1 MKKKGKKDDAKDKE
15 EKKTEDPRKIVL
27 ITGASRGIG
36 YCLVEKFLEKK
47 AKSRVIMTCRD
58 DEKGQQ

>member
-47 AKSRVIMTCRD
+47 PNR
-58 DEKGQQ
+58 EL

>member
-27 ITGASRGIG
+27 IMEQV
-36 YCLVEKFLEKK
+36 VE
-47 AKSRVIMTCRD
+47 
-58 DEKGQQ
+58 